1 MFEVD
6 QFRLLGGVALAALVL
21 AFVLYAAALLGALS
35 RRARLRSG
43 DILQTNRA
51 VSEEVALGTSPRTFR
66 SFAHAALGEFS
77 SARRGLLDGAELGEI
92 AARDYGLCSCVLIAA
107 FENDSS
113 RALGYAVELALL
125 PLEGERH
132 HARRSAV
139 ISVARVLAGV
149 VEDED
154 WEYLNAAPALEP
166 VMLWPCRYAVAS
178 LLCASGHREQV
189 KRLIGSAPRWPETS
203 HFSRL
208 HTELLGRTSV
218 TQGQPE
224 AA

>member
-6 QFRLLGGVALAALVL
+6 QVRLLGGAALAALVVVL
-21 AFVLYAAALLGALS
+21 ALYTAALWAARS
-35 RRARLRSG
+35 RRAQLRSG

-51 VSEEVALGTSPRTFR
+51 VSEEVALGASPRTYR

-92 AARDYGLCSCVLIAA
+92 VARDYGLCSCVLIAA

-113 RALGYAVELALL
+113 RALGYAEELAGL

-139 ISVARVLAGV
+139 ISVARVMAGV

-154 WEYLNAAPALEP
+154 WEYLNAAPVLEP

-178 LLCASGHREQV
+178 LLRASGHREQV
-189 KRLIGSAPRWPETS
+189 MRLIASAPRWPETS

-208 HTELLGRTSV
+208 HAELLGRPLV
-218 TQGQPE
+218 ARGRQE